1 MHYDFFDFQHTLS
14 DEERQQLLR
23 DTYEHILKK
32 VSEGSGR
39 NVNKILKYLRESDF
53 YAIPCRHHAFVGGNA
68 WHQLE
73 TLVYAYGEE
82 VGQSC
87 DDFDL
92 STTFSTWRPQWQ
104 ALMPISVVVASL
116 LHDVGNTH
124 HAKLRFPDRVMRRHG
139 RKSTYVLKDFLHFEL
154 MFDENMTIVHH
165 QHKTE
170 QSLRDETPDEETFRM
185 IWEMPLYHQLR
196 CCDTLSI
203 LAPMTEDKLMK
214 SLEAIEE
221 HLLPPDYG
229 TLYN

>member
-14 DEERQQLLR
+14 DEERQLLLR

-92 STTFSTWRPQWQ
+92 SD
-104 ALMPISVVVASL
+104 LSV
-116 LHDVGNTH
+116 
-124 HAKLRFPDRVMRRHG
+124 KP
-139 RKSTYVLKDFLHFEL
+139 KE
-154 MFDENMTIVHH
+154 
-165 QHKTE
+165 KT
-170 QSLRDETPDEETFRM
+170 R
-185 IWEMPLYHQLR
+185 
-196 CCDTLSI
+196 
-203 LAPMTEDKLMK
+203 EDIIA
-214 SLEAIEE
+214 EAEAAAFAE
-221 HLLPPDYG
+221 AEG
-229 TLYN
+229 